1 MRLTRRFKSCD
12 FKQND
17 YNEYI
22 RLNVIIF
29 RCGKLKDG
37 CFLGLIVLLLASL
50 NLSGRTPPDV
60 NDPVGFFSSVADKML
75 RSTFSFGVT
84 NIPVCSNGVFVYS
97 PAVQRILQLSANVYD
112 ASNTNFFPTVFR
124 PVFTNDG
131 TNILISGYQQIA
143 GNISLPSS
151 GPLALPSTQLPLS
164 QAEDV
169 TALLSQPAGT
179 YSNNI
184 YGVPWIIGV
193 KKGLP
198 GFNQFSMV
206 NTVQFERL
214 LQLVRPSVG
223 GLVSTNQM
231 IVMNGNNN
239 VGVSFWNSYSNDY
252 SANYPTNLGSPN
264 LTVYVSHTIRMV
276 LTNSDWMTP
285 YSCLFTTNFTFSIN
299 HWPGSKWGAF
309 GSGTPA
315 ANSFFVNLWTNN
327 FIPTAVYNFTT
338 RAFYAATNAQSFW
351 DVSRTILDP
360 LPQFGLL
367 TTNWLQAV
375 IVDNGQIIDYVQL
388 RGPIDNANLNSALKD
403 DPLFGGPPNYYL
415 WVTNAYG
422 SGTIPSWG
430 IVDQIDISSIQGATV
445 PPSAQW
451 KDPGVRIPGLSD
463 LKAASQVFFGAF
475 SKPNSIYQYVTDAGT
490 TRYYTNSQLVVQ
502 APYTATRTILV
513 PYLYQVNDPL
523 VHYLASD
530 LDAGAGAVWQNSE
543 AAANGVWSHSD
554 NPTIMPIPTP
564 PTTSISR
571 YQPWSKTAPN
581 AFQSTSYNFQ
591 NPYSLIYKDPL
602 VWGSDYWNFPTNL
615 LAALGGLGQVHRG
628 TPWQTVYLKA
638 HNVLHTLNSLG
649 AVSSGTN
656 TWIAWTGDYDV
667 SDAALMAPAN
677 DRRLAGLLVSL
688 LNTNDATQLFSV
700 NDPNIA
706 DWLNVL
712 NGLTA
717 YSNSVAVLSFPI
729 SPPLAAPQFDTYV
742 IASNSPQTLVVA
754 NGVGQARANQPNQFF
769 YFIGDIS
776 AALQLTEN
784 SPWLNT
790 SNSNQVKFGIT
801 DAAYEAIPAQLL
813 PLLRPDSIGA
823 MSPTNG
829 GWSLQFSGSDGYAY
843 ALQTSTNL
851 VNWDTVSTNYPVQG
865 HFCASPLQNSSAR
878 FYRTV
883 LLP

>member
-1 MRLTRRFKSCD
+1 MRLARWFKPCD
-12 FKQND
+12 FNQND
-17 YNEYI
+17 YSQYI
-22 RLNVIIF
+22 RLNVKTF
-29 RCGKLKDG
+29 RRGRLKNG
-37 CFLGLIVLLLASL
+37 CFLGLVVLLLAGL
-50 NLSGRTPPDV
+50 NLSGRTPPDAS
-60 NDPVGFFSSVADKML
+60 DPVVFFSSVADKLL

-97 PAVQRILQLSANVYD
+97 PAVQRILQLSANVCD

-124 PVFTNDG
+124 PIFTNDG
-131 TNILISGYQQIA
+131 TNIFISGYQQIVSVPNPPSF
-143 GNISLPSS
+143 GQLP
-151 GPLALPSTQLPLS
+151 ATQLPLS
-164 QAEDV
+164 APVDV
-169 TALLSQPAGT
+169 TYLLLSGAGT

-184 YGVPWIIGV
+184 YGVPWIIGA

-223 GLVSTNQM
+223 GPVSTNQM
-231 IVMNGNNN
+231 IVMSGNNN

-252 SANYPTNLGSPN
+252 AANYPTNLGSPN

-276 LTNSDWMTP
+276 LTNSDWMAP
-285 YSCLFTTNFTFSIN
+285 YHCLFTTNFTFN
-299 HWPGSKWGAF
+299 LTNWPGSKWGTF

-327 FIPTAVYNFTT
+327 FIPQAVYNIPNRTFAITT
-338 RAFYAATNAQSFW
+338 NTQSFW
-351 DVSRTILDP
+351 DATQTTLYP

-375 IVDNGQIIDYVQL
+375 ILDNGHVIDYVQL
-388 RGPIDNANLNSALKD
+388 RGPINNANLNSALN
-403 DPLFGGPPNYYL
+403 DPSPGGPPNFYL

-422 SGTIPSWG
+422 AGTMPSWG
-430 IVDQIDISSIQGATV
+430 IVDQIEISSIQGAAA

-451 KDPGVRIPGLSD
+451 KNPNVKIPGLSD

-475 SKPNSIYQYVTDAGT
+475 SKPNSIYQYVTDAGP

-530 LDAGAGAVWQNSE
+530 LDAGAGAVWQNNFSTV
-543 AAANGVWSHSD
+543 NGVWSQSD
-554 NPTIMPIPTP
+554 NPATAPIPTP
-564 PTTSISR
+564 PTTSIGR
-571 YQPWSKTAPN
+571 YQPWSKAAPN

-602 VWGSDYWNFPTNL
+602 VWSADYWNFPTNL
-615 LAALGGLGQVHRG
+615 LASPGGLGQVHRG

-638 HNVLHTLNSLG
+638 HNVLHTLNLG
-649 AVSSGTN
+649 AVNSGTN
-656 TWIAWTGDYDV
+656 TWMAWTGDYDF
-667 SDAALMAPAN
+667 SDAALTAPVN
-677 DRRLAGLLVSL
+677 DRQLVSFLAAL
-688 LNTNDATQLFSV
+688 LNTNTLSSQFSV
-700 NDPNIA
+700 NNPDANAWAALFDGLVALTNTVPNFIYRYI
-706 DWLNVL
+706 NVPPTNSL
-712 NGLTA
+712 IVIS
-717 YSNSVAVLSFPI
+717 SNSAQVSLIVNAIQSTRAVQTNQLFPSHVFQDI
-729 SPPLAAPQFDTYV
+729 GAILATV
-742 IASNSPQTLVVA
+742 
-754 NGVGQARANQPNQFF
+754 
-769 YFIGDIS
+769 
-776 AALQLTEN
+776 QLTEQ
-784 SPWLNT
+784 SPFLNW
-790 SNSNQVKFGIT
+790 NNAGQQQKGIG
-801 DAAYEAIPAQLL
+801 DEVYEAIPAQLL

-823 MSPTNG
+823 MLPTNG
-829 GWSLQFSGSDGYAY
+829 GWDLQYSGSDVYAY

-865 HFCASPLQNSSAR
+865 CFHVSPLQNSSTR
-878 FYRTV
+878 YYRTV